1 MTDQPATGHEAPP
14 GVPGLSPQIRI
25 LPVGEP
31 RLLADVGRVD
41 PTSLASYRA
50 HGGYAGLERA
60 ILRLSPE
67 EVIGQVEAAGLR
79 GRGGAGYSTAAKLRA
94 ARSAP
99 GDRKIVIANLMG
111 ADPSALGDRAL
122 TEGNPHLI
130 LEGLLAAAFAVGASE
145 AIVAVRGDWT
155 AAVERLKAGVRE
167 AEESHLAGYLM
178 FGTDVSV
185 QLSIWEGSGAYV
197 AGEETAMLAAL
208 AGDRGMPWIRPPYPS
223 ERGLWG
229 VPSLVQNGGTL
240 AHLAWILAHSPEA
253 FAAVGSERSK
263 GTKLITMLG
272 KVANRGVLEV
282 ALGTPLLEILQLAG
296 GGTGS
301 TKALFVGGPGGGAI
315 AAAALETPYDFETLE
330 ERGAHIGSGS
340 ILVTDADTCMV
351 DTARFLLDF
360 SAREACGKAVPCR
373 IGTRRLVEALDRIL
387 ASSARPNDFDLLRY
401 LSRRMADT
409 ALCQLEALAPQ
420 PMLTTLDLFPEEY
433 RAHAERGECLAGACH
448 PEPVPPLLTPIRNI
462 EPEDDE

>member
-1 MTDQPATGHEAPP
+1 MTDQPITRRKAAT

-41 PTSLASYRA
+41 PTSLTSYRE

-67 EVIGQVEAAGLR
+67 EVISQVDEAGLR

-94 ARSAP
+94 ARTAAS
-99 GDRKIVIANLMG
+99 DRKIVVANLMG

-122 TEGNPHLI
+122 TEGNPHLVV
-130 LEGLLAAAFAVGASE
+130 EGLLAAAFAVGASE
-145 AIVAVRGDWT
+145 AVVAVRGDWT
-155 AAVERLKAGVRE
+155 LAVERLKTAARE
-167 AEESHLAGYLM
+167 AQDAHLAGYLM

-185 QLSIWEGSGAYV
+185 QLSVWEGSGAYV

-208 AGDRGMPWIRPPYPS
+208 AGDRGMPWIRPPYPT

-229 VPSLVQNGGTL
+229 VPTLVQNGGTL

-263 GTKLITMLG
+263 GTKLVTMLG
-272 KVANRGVLEV
+272 KVVNPGVMEV
-282 ALGTPLLEILQLAG
+282 AFGTPLLEILQLAG
-296 GGTGS
+296 GGTGP
-301 TKALFVGGPGGGAI
+301 TKALFIGGPGGGAI
-315 AAAALETPYDFETLE
+315 EAAALETPYDFETLQ

-387 ASSARPNDFDLLRY
+387 ASSPRPNDFDLLRY

-409 ALCQLEALAPQ
+409 ALCQLEALAPR

-448 PEPVPPLLTPIRNI
+448 PEPVPPLLTNIRNV